1 MSLVI
6 CQVPSLYIQNEGNKE
21 WLGRGYGIFFWLL
34 YFLVY
39 WADLWGGATSNFMD
53 MLRALVVLP
62 IEGPPLIIFFAVP
75 LVFH

>member
-1 MSLVI
+1 MVRQRLWN
-6 CQVPSLYIQNEGNKE
+6 LFLATLLFGL
-21 WLGRGYGIFFWLL
+21 LGGFM
-34 YFLVY
+34 
-39 WADLWGGATSNFMD
+39 GGATSNFMD